1 MRVTLGTAVNELTV
15 DDVGPG
21 EHVVDILGARHVC
34 LHVQRAVSPVHHAP
48 VNRGEVAQQGPG
60 FGAALK
66 VHVAQ
71 ETRLLTALPIRHLL
85 VAVLGDAVHL
95 PLIDHPRLDALAQ
108 AKTVLDAQTVG
119 HKRRV
124 VGPGLLEGAVPYA
137 GIGARNGIVV
147 GRHRPALG
155 LALHGY
161 RRDVLEL
168 LGVELDV

>member
-1 MRVTLGTAVNELTV
+1 MLR
-15 DDVGPG
+15 
-21 EHVVDILGARHVC
+21 
-34 LHVQRAVSPVHHAP
+34 
-48 VNRGEVAQQGPG
+48 RG
-60 FGAALK
+60 LK
-66 VHVAQ
+66 IHVAQ
-71 ETRLLTALPIRHLL
+71 KTRLLTALPIRHLL

-95 PLIDHPRLDALAQ
+95 PLVDHPRLDTFAQ

-168 LGVELDV
+168 LGVKLDVQQRSVWVSQFLVDDLGVASDGHRVGTVPLLAFGVIRRTRSIHPEVALGRFTRTER